1 MGMRKVWACR
11 DFAVI
16 KVFPKR
22 LDSRLVLLNECNCIL
37 GMSATQC
44 SLKIALPMAKHTQ
57 NGKVKLQVPECFT

>member
-1 MGMRKVWACR
+1 
-11 DFAVI
+11 
-16 KVFPKR
+16 
-22 LDSRLVLLNECNCIL
+22 LNECNCIL